1 MPDNRY
7 FFFIAVLVRIG
18 FRYTNF
24 QGIKG
29 GEKAAVEGWIA
40 GGWREGRVL
49 PDYVPK
55 VSPHQELRK
64 GSGSFK

>member
-29 GEKAAVEGWIA
+29 GKRQRWRGGLQGA
-40 GGWREGRVL
+40 GGKEESFL
-49 PDYVPK
+49 IMSPK
-55 VSPHQELRK
+55 YPLTRS
-64 GSGSFK
+64 